1 MAERSMKILWMVLL
15 IVAAYQDFRERQVS
29 VMWMVCGA
37 AAGMIGCC
45 LMAGE
50 RYQDML
56 ETGMDAERVG
66 LLMNVVKIQMVRIG
80 KAAGIGVTL
89 LILAKLTGGAMGGG
103 DGLFFLMSAFYW
115 DWKELLVLFLE
126 TLAISSAWGM
136 ALLMKR
142 QWNRAGTPSVR
153 WKETIPFLTCCLL
166 PGIIQVWNVLM
177 QWKLAK

>member
-56 ETGMDAERVG
+56 ETGIDAERVG
-66 LLMNVVKIQMVRIG
+66 LLMDVVKIQMVRIG

-142 QWNRAGTPSVR
+142 QWNRSWNSFGSMEETDSV
-153 WKETIPFLTCCLL
+153 FNLL
-166 PGIIQVWNVLM
+166 SGPRHYSGLECTEQ
-177 QWKLAK
+177 

>member
-50 RYQDML
+50 RYQGML
-56 ETGMDAERVG
+56 ETGIDAERVS
-66 LLMNVVKIQMVRIG
+66 LLMNIVKIQIVRIG
-80 KAAGIGVTL
+80 KAAGIG
-89 LILAKLTGGAMGGG
+89 I
-103 DGLFFLMSAFYW
+103 
-115 DWKELLVLFLE
+115 
-126 TLAISSAWGM
+126 

-153 WKETIPFLTCCLL
+153 WKETIPFLTCCLI
-166 PGIIQVWNVLM
+166 PGILQVWNVLM
-177 QWKLAK
+177 Q

>member
-50 RYQDML
+50 RYQGML
-56 ETGMDAERVG
+56 ETGIDAERVS
-66 LLMNVVKIQMVRIG
+66 LLMNIVKIQIVRIG
-80 KAAGIGVTL
+80 KAAGIGIAL
-89 LILAKLTGGAMGGG
+89 LI
-103 DGLFFLMSAFYW
+103 
-115 DWKELLVLFLE
+115 LFLE

-153 WKETIPFLTCCLL
+153 WKETIPFLTCCLV
-166 PGIIQVWNVLM
+166 PGILQVWNVLM
-177 QWKLAK
+177 QRELAK

>member
-56 ETGMDAERVG
+56 ETGIDAERVG
-66 LLMNVVKIQMVRIG
+66 LLMDVVKIQMVR
-80 KAAGIGVTL
+80 VTL

-136 ALLMKR
+136 VLLMKR

-153 WKETIPFLTCCLL
+153 WKETIPFLTCCLV

-177 QWKLAK
+177 QWELAK

>member
-15 IVAAYQDFRERQVS
+15 IVAAYQDFRERQVN

-56 ETGMDAERVG
+56 ETGIDAERVS
-66 LLMNVVKIQMVRIG
+66 LLMNIVKIQIVRVG
-80 KAAGIGVTL
+80 KAAGIGIAL
-89 LILAKLTGGAMGGG
+89 LILAKLTRGAMGGG

-142 QWNRAGTPSVR
+142 QWNRAGTPSVQ
-153 WKETIPFLTCCLL
+153 WKETIPFLTCCLV
-166 PGIIQVWNVLM
+166 PGILQVWNVLM
-177 QWKLAK
+177 Q

>member
-15 IVAAYQDFRERQVS
+15 VVAAYQDFRERQVS

-56 ETGMDAERVG
+56 ETGIDAERVS
-66 LLMNVVKIQMVRIG
+66 LLMNIVKIQIVRIG
-80 KAAGIGVTL
+80 KAAGIGIAL
-89 LILAKLTGGAMGGG
+89 LILAKLTRGAMGGG

-115 DWKELLVLFLE
+115 D

-153 WKETIPFLTCCLL
+153 WKETIPFLTCCLV
-166 PGIIQVWNVLM
+166 PGILQVWNVLM
-177 QWKLAK
+177 Q